1 MRRSLPIALSFRS
14 LVWFGAIVLT
24 LGAACRAGRDVTPQI
39 RVDPNAAGRL
49 NWLAQP
55 APRAASATGAAP
67 ACVHV
72 AKESEELGGPNA
84 IGRPGDLVLE
94 NDEVVFVIDRIGSSS
109 GFAESGGN
117 VVDAADAHVR
127 RDELGQQFTY
137 FGKFP
142 RQGVY
147 ETLTSGTAADGS
159 AWIEA
164 KGRELYEP
172 KLLVTTRYT
181 LQAPDRA
188 LLLETTLQNTGD
200 APAVGLTLGDAIQW
214 GGAEKIAPGKARG
227 FKGPSSGPYVG
238 GVGRFTSYA
247 ITSADGTIDGVSG
260 STWTDTTGRD
270 SAGRREIALGPGQTA
285 SYRRILLV
293 GERADSASL
302 VSELTR
308 SAGQP
313 VGALA
318 VRLIPGEGEGTV
330 APTQGAGAGPAIQG
344 VAAGP
349 ATQEAGAVGAPGQEL
364 DVPADARLSVQ
375 TAGAGE
381 VLTIHAAGTPPRL
394 EALLPPGHYVLSYA
408 GGGGRAGRAPVAVDV
423 AAGGEAHADLVVT
436 RPAGARVLCLDV
448 GGAAMP
454 CKVTFERT
462 DGAPP
467 PDFGP
472 AHAAGPARNQ
482 ATTSDGVVDVPLAWG
497 SYRVTASRGPEYSIA
512 QSDVTLAP
520 GQTVELRLSP
530 RKVVDTSGYL
540 ACDFHQHT
548 MLGADAPVATRDRV
562 ISNGA
567 EGVEVAVASEHNVVA
582 DLEPIVRELHLERAL
597 VSISGDELTSDASRH
612 PWGHAN
618 AWPLPVDASD
628 PRGGAPVVRD
638 RTPREVFD
646 ELRRVAKGAFVIQ
659 VNHPRS
665 GQNGYFDQLGFDPA
679 TGVGT
684 DPGYD
689 PQFDALEVWNGR
701 NVDARAKV
709 LGDFFALLRTS
720 HPVTATADTDTH
732 GIVGQEAGYPRTYVR
747 VADDG
752 PLDPW
757 SAARAADVVRGVKGL
772 RDVVLTNGP
781 MLRVTAGGAPIGGV
795 ARGPVV
801 DVKVHVESAPWVVV
815 DELRLLRASS
825 PEVSPAG
832 MTRPIMQKPNAAGA
846 LVADAS
852 FTVRAAA
859 DDAFVVV
866 ASGHQPMAPVL
877 GAAAGADA
885 EITPWAMSGAI
896 WIDADKDG
904 KALKR

>member
-1 MRRSLPIALSFRS
+1 MRRTLHAAAVLSLG
-14 LVWFGAIVLT
+14 VGGAC
-24 LGAACRAGRDVTPQI
+24 AAPRDVTPQI
-39 RVDPNAAGRL
+39 RVSPNAAGRI
-49 NWLAQP
+49 NWLAKP
-55 APRAASATGAAP
+55 APAGPKVAP
-67 ACVHV
+67 ARVH
-72 AKESEELGGPNA
+72 AMREGEELGGPNA
-84 IGRPGDLVLE
+84 IGRPGDLLLE
-94 NDEVVFVIDRIGSSS
+94 NDEVVFVVDRIGSSS

-117 VVDAADAHVR
+117 VVDAADALAR
-127 RDELGQQFTY
+127 KDELGQQFTY

-147 ETLTSGTAADGS
+147 TSLATGTGADGS
-159 AWIEA
+159 AWVEA

-172 KLLVTTRYT
+172 ALVVTTRYT
-181 LQAPDRA
+181 LQPPDRA
-188 LLLETTLQNTGD
+188 LLLETTVENTGP
-200 APAVGLTLGDAIQW
+200 APVSGLTLGDAIQW

-238 GVGRFTSYA
+238 AVGRFISYA
-247 ITSADGTIDGVSG
+247 ITSSDGAIDGTSG
-260 STWTDTTGRD
+260 STWTDTTQRD
-270 SAGRREIALGPGQTA
+270 AAQRRDITLAPGESTKY
-285 SYRRILLV
+285 SRLLIV
-293 GERADSASL
+293 GERPDSASL

-313 VGALA
+313 VGA
-318 VRLIPGEGEGTV
+318 VEIRL
-330 APTQGAGAGPAIQG
+330 
-344 VAAGP
+344 
-349 ATQEAGAVGAPGQEL
+349 
-364 DVPADARLSVQ
+364 VPADAPGEGDAGGGASTGLDVPPDARVSVQ
-375 TAGAGE
+375 TAAVGE

-394 EALLPPGHYVLSYA
+394 EALLPPGRYTLAYA
-408 GGGGRAGRAPVAVDV
+408 GGGGRAGRTPVDIDV
-423 AAGGEAHADLVVT
+423 VAEGEAHADLAVAQ
-436 RPAGARVLCLDV
+436 PSGARVACVD
-448 GGAAMP
+448 GAGAAMP

-462 DGAPP
+462 DGGPP

-482 ATTSDGVVDVPLAWG
+482 ATTFDGIVEVALAWG
-497 SYRVTASRGPEYSIA
+497 AYRVTASRGPEYTLA

-520 GQTVELRLSP
+520 GQTTDLRLSP

-548 MLGADAPVATRDRV
+548 MLGADAPVGKRDRV
-562 ISNGA
+562 VSNVA

-597 VSISGDELTSDASRH
+597 VSIPGDELTSDASRH

-628 PRGGAPVVRD
+628 PRGGAPAVRD
-638 RTPREVFD
+638 RTPREVFE
-646 ELRRVAKGAFVIQ
+646 ELRRAVPGDFVIQ

-665 GQNGYFDQLGFDPA
+665 GQNGYFDQLGFDRA
-679 TGVGT
+679 TGAGT

-689 PQFDALEVWNGR
+689 PRFDALEVWNGR

-709 LGDFFALLRTS
+709 LGDFFALLRTG
-720 HPVTATADTDTH
+720 HAVTATADTDTH

-747 VADDG
+747 VTDDG

-757 SAARAADVVRGVKGL
+757 TPARTADVVRGVKGL

-781 MLRVTAGGAPIGGV
+781 MLRVTAGAAPIGGIV
-795 ARGPVV
+795 RGASTV
-801 DVKVHVESAPWVVV
+801 VKVHVESAPWVVV
-815 DELRLLRASS
+815 DELRVLRASS
-825 PEVSPAG
+825 PDAADAALRQRITE
-832 MTRPIMQKPNAAGA
+832 KPNAAGA
-846 LVADAS
+846 LAADAS
-852 FTVRAAA
+852 FTLRFPA

-866 ASGHQPMAPVL
+866 ASGTRPMSPVL

-896 WIDADKDG
+896 WVDADRDG
-904 KALKR
+904 KALER

>member
-1 MRRSLPIALSFRS
+1 VKPLRRSLPIAVSLRS
-14 LVWFGAIVLT
+14 LSLGAIVLT
-24 LGAACRAGRDVTPQI
+24 LGAACRAGRDATPQI
-39 RVDPNAAGRL
+39 RVDPNAAGRI

-55 APRAASATGAAP
+55 AASAPRSPP
-67 ACVHV
+67 ARVHV
-72 AKESEELGGPNA
+72 MKEGEELGGPNA

-117 VVDAADAHVR
+117 VIDAADAHVR
-127 RDELGQQFTY
+127 KDELGQQFTY

-227 FKGPSSGPYVG
+227 FKGPSNGPYVG

-247 ITSADGTIDGVSG
+247 ITSADGTIEGVSG

-270 SAGRREIALGPGQTA
+270 SAGRRDISLGPGQTT
-285 SYRRILLV
+285 SYRRVLLV

-313 VGALA
+313 VGALS
-318 VRLIPGEGEGTV
+318 VRLVPAEAEGTAAV
-330 APTQGAGAGPAIQG
+330 AATQGAGAGQ
-344 VAAGP
+344 
-349 ATQEAGAVGAPGQEL
+349 ATPEAGAPAQGL

-394 EALLPPGHYVLSYA
+394 EALLPPGHYVLAYA
-408 GGGGRAGRAPVAVDV
+408 GGGGRAGSAPVPVDV
-423 AAGGEAHADLVVT
+423 AVGGEAHADLMVT
-436 RPAGARVLCLDV
+436 RPAAARVLCVDV
-448 GGAAMP
+448 GGVAMP

-462 DGAPP
+462 DGAPA

-472 AHAAGPARNQ
+472 AHVAGPARNQ

-497 SYRVTASRGPEYSIA
+497 AYRVTASRGPEYSIA

-618 AWPLPVDASD
+618 AWPLPMDASD

-646 ELRRVAKGAFVIQ
+646 ELRRAAKGDFVIQ

-679 TGVGT
+679 TGIGT

-757 SAARAADVVRGVKGL
+757 SPARTADVVHGVKGL

-781 MLRVTAGGAPIGGV
+781 MLRVTAGGTSIGGV

-801 DVKVHVESAPWVVV
+801 EVKVHVESAPWIVV

-832 MTRPIMQKPNAAGA
+832 MTRPIKEKPNAAGA

-852 FTVRAAA
+852 FTVRAAT

-866 ASGHQPMAPVL
+866 ASGHQRMAPVL